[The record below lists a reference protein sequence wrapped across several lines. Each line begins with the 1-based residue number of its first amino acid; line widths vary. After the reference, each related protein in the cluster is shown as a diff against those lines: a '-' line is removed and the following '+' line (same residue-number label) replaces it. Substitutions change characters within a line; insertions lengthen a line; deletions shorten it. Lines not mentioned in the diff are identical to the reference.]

1 MSFIFQMCAIYD
13 TLSFVLY
20 AHKEFAARVEFI
32 SDRSITK
39 PTLIRMLFDSTL
51 RQLSKRMIL
60 EKYPDISASMV
71 EVTLAALLKDGYIT
85 KTGVG
90 KSTAYVRNFES
101 SNK

>member
-1 MSFIFQMCAIYD
+1 
-13 TLSFVLY
+13 
-20 AHKEFAARVEFI
+20 
-32 SDRSITK
+32 
-39 PTLIRMLFDSTL
+39 
-51 RQLSKRMIL
+51 MIL